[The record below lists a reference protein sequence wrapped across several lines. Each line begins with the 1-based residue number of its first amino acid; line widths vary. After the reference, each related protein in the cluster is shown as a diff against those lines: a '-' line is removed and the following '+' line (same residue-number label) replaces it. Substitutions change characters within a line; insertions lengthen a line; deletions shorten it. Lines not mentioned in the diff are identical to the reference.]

1 MTVSRLLSSLAILLS
16 IVCGTALAASRSVPV
31 AEAPTGPLG
40 RYASYFVETQGRLT
54 LSDAMAAY
62 RKGEFRSGGV
72 PVPSFGIGSRPL
84 WLHLSVDNSTA
95 RPLMRRLYLG
105 TAWLDHVDVY
115 FVRQGET
122 VDAYQAGDRQFFK
135 QRGADTLG
143 FGFAHRFVPGVTDV
157 FVRVTTPDPLV
168 LPIYL
173 QSQRQADAIE
183 RAQDYSYGFLYGF
196 LIALLLYNVML
207 YAGLRQP
214 SYILYAL
221 YLGMFL
227 LMNVSYTGH
236 GFKWFWPDAT
246 VWEQWSNPV
255 LMVLYA
261 ASGLF
266 FALSFLDT
274 RRHFPRLHKAVLG
287 LIGTVCS
294 LLALS
299 MLFDDQREAL
309 LLAFAFVFAFTF
321 AMLGMGVLAVR
332 SGQRSAKY
340 FLLAAIASTLGASV
354 TALAVCGV
362 IPFTVWTFR
371 AVDIGMLLDATL
383 LALALTYQF
392 RVGQEERFRA
402 EQLARLDPLTG
413 INNRRAFYDIAGPIW
428 AIAQRHSHHL
438 SVVLMDIDHF
448 KRINDVHGHACGDD
462 FLVETGK
469 VLKRTVREQDVIARW
484 GGEEFILL
492 LPETDRRE
500 AAALAERLRTAIA
513 EMRLPGA
520 KNAPTV
526 TASFGVAQRDSRHRN
541 LDALISSADT
551 RLYEAKDLG
560 RNRVVC
566 A

>member
-1 MTVSRLLSSLAILLS
+1 M
-16 IVCGTALAASRSVPV
+16 
-31 AEAPTGPLG
+31 AE
-40 RYASYFVETQGRLT
+40 
-54 LSDAMAAY
+54 Y
-62 RKGEFRSGGV
+62 RKGAFRSGRV
-72 PVPSFGIGSRPL
+72 PVPNFGIGSRPL
-84 WLHLSVDNSTA
+84 WLHLSVDNATA
-95 RPLMRRLYLG
+95 RPLTRRLYLA

-115 FVRQGET
+115 FIRQGET
-122 VDAYQAGDRQFFK
+122 VDAYHTGDRQFFG

-143 FGFAHRFVPGVTDV
+143 FGFEHRFVPGVTDV
-157 FVRVTTPDPLV
+157 FVRVATPDPMV

-183 RAQDYSYGFLYGF
+183 SAQDYGYGFLYGF

-207 YAGLRQP
+207 YAGLRQS

-236 GFKWFWPDAT
+236 GFKWFWPDST

-261 ASGLF
+261 VSGLF

-274 RRHFPRLHKAVLG
+274 RRHFPQLHKAVLG
-287 LIGTVCS
+287 LIGAVCS

-299 MLFDDQREAL
+299 VLFGGQREAL
-309 LLAFAFVFAFTF
+309 LLAFAFVFVFTF
-321 AMLGMGVLAVR
+321 TMLGMGVLSVR

-340 FLLAAIASTLGASV
+340 FLLAAISSTLGASV
-354 TALAVCGV
+354 TALAVCGI

-428 AIAQRHSHHL
+428 AIAQRHSHPL

-469 VLKRTVREQDVIARW
+469 VLKRTVREQDVIA
-484 GGEEFILL
+484 G
-492 LPETDRRE
+492 
-500 AAALAERLRTAIA
+500 AARSSSCCCRKRI
-513 EMRLPGA
+513 GA
-520 KNAPTV
+520 K
-526 TASFGVAQRDSRHRN
+526 RRHWR
-541 LDALISSADT
+541 SGCV
-551 RLYEAKDLG
+551 R
-560 RNRVVC
+560 R
-566 A
+566 